1 MEKEALLDIILQDL
15 KELDRLLR
23 TFSGKD
29 HIPEAFIHL
38 AQSKVSGIANEVGL
52 LGSLAKSSSQTTA
65 APETTPQP
73 ESEPTPI
80 TAPAPEPQEEPKM
93 EQKEELKEEAQ
104 EQSKVES
111 KEQSKVESKEQS
123 KVESKEQPKVESKE
137 QSKVESK
144 LQKPTVAPPS
154 SPEAPG
160 TEKKVLGELLG
171 KDRTSFNEKLGN
183 GQGNG
188 SNKVI
193 SPITDLR
200 KGLGIND
207 RFFFQR
213 ELFNGSSDVMNQTLD
228 QLNQMNSLSS
238 AKSFLAA
245 NFKWKPDQEAVHA
258 FMDLLERRFHQ

>member
-52 LGSLAKSSSQTTA
+52 LGSLAQSSSQTTA

-80 TAPAPEPQEEPKM
+80 TAPAPEPEEEPKM
-93 EQKEELKEEAQ
+93 EQTEEPTEEAQ
-104 EQSKVES
+104 EQPKVE
-111 KEQSKVESKEQS
+111 S
-123 KVESKEQPKVESKE
+123 KVESKEQP
-137 QSKVESK
+137 KVESK

-188 SNKVI
+188 SNKVL

>member
-80 TAPAPEPQEEPKM
+80 TAPAPEPEEEPKM
-93 EQKEELKEEAQ
+93 EQTEEPTEEAQ

-111 KEQSKVESKEQS
+111 KEQ
-123 KVESKEQPKVESKE
+123 P
-137 QSKVESK
+137 KVESK

-188 SNKVI
+188 SNKVL

>member
-52 LGSLAKSSSQTTA
+52 LGSLAQSSSQTTA

-80 TAPAPEPQEEPKM
+80 TAPAPEPEEEPKM
-93 EQKEELKEEAQ
+93 EQTEEPTEEAQ
-104 EQSKVES
+104 EQ
-111 KEQSKVESKEQS
+111 
-123 KVESKEQPKVESKE
+123 P
-137 QSKVESK
+137 KVESK

-188 SNKVI
+188 SNKVL

>member
-52 LGSLAKSSSQTTA
+52 LGSLAQSSSQTTA

-80 TAPAPEPQEEPKM
+80 TAPAPEPEEEPKM
-93 EQKEELKEEAQ
+93 EQTEEPTEDAQ
-104 EQSKVES
+104 EQPKVE
-111 KEQSKVESKEQS
+111 S
-123 KVESKEQPKVESKE
+123 KVESKEQP
-137 QSKVESK
+137 KVESK

-188 SNKVI
+188 SNKVL